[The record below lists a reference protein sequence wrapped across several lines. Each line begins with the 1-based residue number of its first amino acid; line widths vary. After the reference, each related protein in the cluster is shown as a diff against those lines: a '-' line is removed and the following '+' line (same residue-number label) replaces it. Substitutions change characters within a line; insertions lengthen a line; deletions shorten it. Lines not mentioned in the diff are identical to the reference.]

1 MHRCT
6 PSEPAAPQILV
17 TQDLF
22 AYYQPSG
29 FVVDAATNLVTG
41 WRNEVD
47 GRVLAGGGSYTPSNA
62 DFNHQPTV
70 SLVRGASAYFD
81 GLVVPG
87 SPGLSITLV
96 SKVAANA
103 ADDFWWNLNTTNGLL
118 DLWRPGA
125 VSIAFNTLAG
135 SHYGHYFGS
144 GQL

>member
-1 MHRCT
+1 MSLFFMRRR
-6 PSEPAAPQILV
+6 EAPATLTQ
-17 TQDLF
+17 QDLF
-22 AYYQPSG
+22 AFYQPGG
-29 FVVDAATNLVTG
+29 FVVDTTTNQVTG

-70 SLVRGASAYFD
+70 ALSRGVSAYFD
-81 GLVVPG
+81 GLVVPA

-118 DLWRPGA
+118 D
-125 VSIAFNTLAG
+125 
-135 SHYGHYFGS
+135 
-144 GQL
+144 